1 MGSIWGPVTEI
12 ADAGVMA
19 ERCPHC
25 ERITPCLLRSVRQS
39 YFILFV
45 KTASSSH
52 DNSGFCTECHQA
64 FHCDPW
70 RYLCVVPLTE
80 AKGLGI
86 EELLTRTNPIL
97 AERVRMKELIAA
109 LGGDAR
115 FAEAHQQLDELHTGE
130 LRARLLQELLNWV
143 RLDEE
148 SRTALVQQIADRA
161 RAWKFAL
168 HIARGFPSHVGCLPG
183 IVAGLVVWLLVFV
196 PALALRHRLLISGS
210 FFLSKLLAG
219 ASFFLGFVAAA
230 LTGQV
235 LLEPQIRRWTR
246 KVLIPECCDAKVSFA
261 SFAEVVDDLAGSPLD
276 KLETLWLV
284 KLNLETIRQGMHST
298 SPTGKQI
305 SDRSNIRI

>member
-1 MGSIWGPVTEI
+1 MTEI

-97 AERVRMKELIAA
+97 VERVRMKELIAA

-115 FAEAHQQLDELHTGE
+115 FAEAHQQLEELHTGE
-130 LRARLLQELLNWV
+130 LRSRLLQELLNWV

-148 SRTALVQQIADRA
+148 ARTALVQQIADLA

-196 PALALRHRLLISGS
+196 PALALRNRLLIS
-210 FFLSKLLAG
+210 
-219 ASFFLGFVAAA
+219 ASFLLSFVAAA
-230 LTGQV
+230 LAGQV
-235 LLEPQIRRWTR
+235 LLESQIRRWTR

-276 KLETLWLV
+276 KLEALWLV

-298 SPTGKQI
+298 SPSGVI
-305 SDRSNIRI
+305 VHGPG

>member
-12 ADAGVMA
+12 ADVGVMA

-39 YFILFV
+39 FFILFV

-52 DNSGFCTECHQA
+52 DNSGFCTECHKA

-70 RYLCVVPLTE
+70 RYLCVVALTE
-80 AKGLGI
+80 AKALGI

-97 AERVRMKELIAA
+97 VERVRMKELIAA

-115 FAEAHQQLDELHTGE
+115 FAEAHQQLEELHTGE
-130 LRARLLQELLNWV
+130 LRSRLLQELLNWV
-143 RLDEE
+143 RLGEE
-148 SRTALVQQIADRA
+148 ARTALVQQIADRA

-196 PALALRHRLLISGS
+196 PALALRNRLLIS
-210 FFLSKLLAG
+210 
-219 ASFFLGFVAAA
+219 ASFLLSFVAAA
-230 LTGQV
+230 LAGQV
-235 LLEPQIRRWTR
+235 LLESQIRRWTR

-276 KLETLWLV
+276 KLEALWLV
-284 KLNLETIRQGMHST
+284 KLNLETIRQGMQST
-298 SPTGKQI
+298 
-305 SDRSNIRI
+305 